1 MALTKIPAS
10 FIDTSSG
17 INGLIYPG
25 SDGSS
30 GQAIVT
36 DGSGTLS
43 FSSVTPDQTLTVIA
57 RSSNLGVNLTS
68 ATLTIVGRSG
78 NINVGV

>member
-10 FIDTSSG
+10 FIDTASG
-17 INGLIYPG
+17 INGLVYPG

-30 GQAIVT
+30 GQAIIT

-43 FSSVTPDQTLTVIA
+43 FSSVTPDQTLTVIG
-57 RSSNLGVNLTS
+57 RSSALGVNLTS

>member
-10 FIDTSSG
+10 LIDTSSG
-17 INGLIYPG
+17 INGLIYPS
-25 SDGSS
+25 SDGTN
-30 GQAIVT
+30 GQSLIT

-43 FSSVTPDQTLTVIA
+43 FSSVTPDQALTIIG
-57 RSSNLGVNLTS
+57 RSSAIGVNLTS

>member
-10 FIDTSSG
+10 LIDTSSG
-17 INGLIYPG
+17 INGLLYPS
-25 SDGSS
+25 SDGSN
-30 GQAIVT
+30 GQAIIT
-36 DGSGTLS
+36 DGSGNLS
-43 FSSVTPDQTLTVIA
+43 FSSVTPDQTLTVIG

-68 ATLTIVGRSG
+68 ATLTIVARSG

>member
-10 FIDTSSG
+10 LIDTSSG

-43 FSSVTPDQTLTVIA
+43 F
-57 RSSNLGVNLTS
+57 
-68 ATLTIVGRSG
+68 
-78 NINVGV
+78 